1 MQAVNNLGHILST
14 LFIFLQDITCCSYFQ
29 SAHLH
34 QIMHQTNG
42 LNIFLC
48 ILPDISSRLFGSDC
62 RKLFLPIS
70 QQSFRNIN
78 LADAA
83 VSLLSLQVTLVAVF
97 SDGTDG
103 AMNALNAVTGFAVCA
118 LTLALGVFMIVRAN
132 ARLKKI
138 KEEGF

>member
-1 MQAVNNLGHILST
+1 ML
-14 LFIFLQDITCCSYFQ
+14 
-29 SAHLH
+29 
-34 QIMHQTNG
+34 
-42 LNIFLC
+42 
-48 ILPDISSRLFGSDC
+48 
-62 RKLFLPIS
+62 
-70 QQSFRNIN
+70 QSFRNIN